1 MKLLNDLIKFGKA
14 FGRLT
19 QIAQLGV
26 IVALIVV
33 AFSMGNCNGK
43 TELDTFLVEYQE
55 LQQNAKKATIYADS
69 LNGRVAQLTDSAKQ
83 QDEKIKKLTISISFR
98 ERQRVAQVRELTQLE
113 NRVAA
118 AKAESD
124 LETVVATQDT
134 VIDNLKNQ
142 VITTDG
148 IVTEQKEIIQAQA
161 TQVLALQQ
169 AVQLATARG
178 DTLQTILNALPKK
191 PANPDRF
198 FFGLLPKPSR
208 TVVGVIALAGGIVI
222 GSQVSR

>member
-1 MKLLNDLIKFGKA
+1 MKLLNDLINFGKA

-19 QIAQLGV
+19 QVAQLGV
-26 IVALIVV
+26 VIALIFV
-33 AFSMGNCNGK
+33 AFSMGNCKGK
-43 TELDTFLVEYQE
+43 TELDTFLVQYEE
-55 LQQNAKKATIYADS
+55 LQQNAKKTTEYANS
-69 LNGRVAQLTDSAKQ
+69 LNTQVAQLSDSAKQ

-98 ERQRVAQVRELTQLE
+98 QQQRVAQVEELAQLE
-113 NRVAA
+113 GRVAA
-118 AKAESD
+118 ARANSNTEA
-124 LETVVATQDT
+124 LVETQEA
-134 VIDNLKNQ
+134 VIDNLKTQ
-142 VITTDG
+142 VETTEA
-148 IVTEQKEIIQAQA
+148 IVTDQQQVIQAQA

-178 DTLQTILNALPKK
+178 DTLQTILNGLPKK

-222 GSQVSR
+222 GSQVGR